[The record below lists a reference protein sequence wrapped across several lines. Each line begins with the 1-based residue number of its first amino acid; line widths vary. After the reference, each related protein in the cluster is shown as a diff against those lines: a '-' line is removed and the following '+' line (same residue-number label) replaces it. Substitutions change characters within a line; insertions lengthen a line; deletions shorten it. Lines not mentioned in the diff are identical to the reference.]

1 MTCDLRYKKVS
12 ICFLLFWLSLYM
24 PFWALAQSFSVD
36 SLRKHLQK
44 SSENEAKVLLLCD
57 LSNAYLTI
65 YPDSAVI
72 YANEA
77 LTLANQLDFQRGI
90 GIAYNT
96 ISLAY
101 FHSSDYQNAIT
112 EAGKSVQVM
121 REINYEAGL
130 ANALVTIGRV
140 KLMLGSHASAI
151 ESLLESL
158 QIREKLGDKK
168 GTAQTLHYIGTVYAN
183 EDDHQQA
190 LEYYNKS
197 LKISES
203 INDREGIAQTINFIG
218 ASYRH
223 LENYTMALHY
233 HEEALKIDN
242 ELNNQ
247 YGMAYDLNN
256 LAGVYAKQ
264 KRFNEAIAYHERALS
279 IRRKIKDLQGQSYC
293 LIRLA
298 EIHKELGN
306 CPKSIQ
312 FGKEGIQLAD
322 SIHLVKEIRKACLIL
337 SECFSKVGDFQKAY
351 FYQKQGFMVND
362 SIFNAEKRAS
372 ITNLQAHFDLEKKE
386 NEMNLLEKEKIIQ
399 KQESDIQANN
409 RNTYLII
416 ITAIVAII
424 GLLIYVNFQQKKTYQ
439 LIHKQ
444 QDDLKKAQKEIYQQ
458 KAQANEYQQKSS
470 DYQIFI
476 QQLIDMIPYPIF
488 YKDGHGILAG
498 CNESFS
504 NYLGLPK
511 NKIIG
516 KKNYV
521 NVLESNNGQQ
531 NGVQNGQQN
540 GYHTDKDMEIIQM
553 AKVRNQSKIYSGEES
568 FKNSDGSLW
577 DAWVLKSPY
586 QNSKGAVDGM
596 VGVLID
602 ISERKKIDKELKIKG
617 DSFQQIVNYAHQ
629 FPKNFVLD
637 ENHLS
642 KFFREHFVLQQF
654 GYQDNS
660 INFSVLFEKNNK
672 ILLVFGECKDKGVKG
687 ILSSL
692 LYLQL
697 IHKIVP
703 QHEFEEVEMILNFLN
718 LEIHHSSQQMTL
730 EKPSSL
736 AISFLTI
743 EKRKRK
749 AHFAGAM
756 NNIFYAQNGMI
767 QELKSESVLIGG
779 KNNGHAKLFSK
790 QELEIDFP
798 TTFYWF
804 SPSLKNQ
811 LGEEC
816 IRPHLSHIQ
825 KFELATQKQ
834 DLHKKLNEWIH
845 QKENHSLH
853 DLCVLAWKV

>member
-1 MTCDLRYKKVS
+1 MIY
-12 ICFLLFWLSLYM
+12 FLLNRNNAILFLTFLLILCS

-57 LSNAYLTI
+57 LSNAYLTV
-65 YPDSAVI
+65 YPDSAVS

-77 LTLANQLDFQRGI
+77 LTLANQLDFQRGV
-90 GIAYNT
+90 GIAYNA
-96 ISLAY
+96 ISLAF
-101 FHSSDYQNAIT
+101 FHSSDYQNAVT

-130 ANALVTIGRV
+130 ANALVTIGKV
-140 KLMLGSHASAI
+140 KLKLGSHASAI

-183 EDDHQQA
+183 ENDHQQA

-197 LKISES
+197 LKINES

-247 YGMAYDLNN
+247 YGMAYDLSN

-264 KRFNEAIAYHERALS
+264 KRFSEAIAYHERALS

-322 SIHLVKEIRKACLIL
+322 SIYLAKEIRKACLIL
-337 SECFSKVGDFQKAY
+337 AECYSKVGDFQKAY
-351 FYQKQGFMVND
+351 FYQRQGFMVND
-362 SIFNAEKRAS
+362 SIFNAEKSAS

-399 KQESDIQANN
+399 NQESDIQSSS

-416 ITAIVAII
+416 ITAILVLISI
-424 GLLIYVNFQQKKTYQ
+424 LIYLNFQQKKTYQ
-439 LIHKQ
+439 LIYKQ

-458 KAQANEYQQKSS
+458 KAKMNEYQQKTS

-476 QQLIDMIPYPIF
+476 QQLIDMIPYPVF

-504 NYLGLPK
+504 SYLGLPK

-521 NVLESNNGQQ
+521 NVLESNNGT
-531 NGVQNGQQN
+531 QN
-540 GYHTDKDMEIIQM
+540 GYHTDKDMEIIQI
-553 AKVRNQSKIYSGEES
+553 AKVKNQSKIYSGEES
-568 FKNSDGSLW
+568 FKNSDGVVW
-577 DAWVLKSPY
+577 DALVLKSPY
-586 QNSKGAVDGM
+586 QNSKGAIDGM
-596 VGVLID
+596 IGVLID
-602 ISERKKIDKELKIKG
+602 ISERKKIDKELKIKS
-617 DSFQQIVNYAHQ
+617 DSFQQMVNYAHQ
-629 FPKNFVLD
+629 FPKNFALD
-637 ENHLS
+637 EHFLS
-642 KFFREHFVLQQF
+642 KYFRNSFVLQKID
-654 GYQDNS
+654 YQDIA
-660 INFSVLFEKNNK
+660 INFSLLFEKNNK
-672 ILLVFGECKDKGVKG
+672 ILLVLGECKEKGVKG

-697 IHKIVP
+697 IHKIIP

-718 LEIHHSSQQMTL
+718 LEIHHSSQQMNY
-730 EKPSSL
+730 EKPSNL

-749 AHFAGAM
+749 AHYAGAM
-756 NNIFYAQNGMI
+756 SNIFYVQHGMI
-767 QELKSESVLIGG
+767 QELKSEEVLLGG

-804 SPSLKNQ
+804 SPTLKNQ
-811 LGEEC
+811 LSEEF
-816 IRPHLSHIQ
+816 IKTYLSHIQ
-825 KFELATQKQ
+825 KVDLPVQKQ
-834 DLHKKLNEWIH
+834 DLHKKLNELVP
-845 QKENHSLH
+845 QTTNNPLH
-853 DLCVLAWKV
+853 DLCVIGWKV